1 MTVTT
6 MSNSTG
12 LLSMLRILG
21 LYALLGVTT
30 LALAQEQAGNASSQS
45 DATTEGQQP
54 TTVEPVPAPQ
64 PQRALDQLQQAY
76 EKEYAFLVAQ
86 RTELQGRL
94 QAFRSRA
101 TQEVNQAETGID
113 RLQGAITGL
122 QSRGDRL
129 NNLLTEADSNIASIE
144 ENRSTLEAT
153 YQQAGSTLEQH
164 NIKLDKAEFAQLS
177 DEAKI
182 TTLFSAAERMLSDAG
197 SVYRSSGAFYL
208 LDGTEVSG
216 SILKLGNIA
225 AYGVSGDHAGVL
237 APAGEGRYKLWR
249 QPAADAAKALVN
261 GQRPDN
267 LPIFLYESLTK
278 SIEESEDRGILGT
291 IQDGGT
297 IAWVIVAMGALALLM
312 VILRSI
318 FLQRASSS
326 TDKVLAET
334 RADLEQGKR
343 DQALHTCQQY
353 GGATGRVMAATIRNL
368 DRDREH
374 VEDIVSEAILHENAH
389 LNRFGAII
397 MVIAAVAPLLG
408 LLGTVTGMIT
418 TFDIITEFGTGDPKL
433 LSGGISIALI
443 TTEIGLIVAIPALI
457 FGNLL
462 SGWAESIKDSMEKAA
477 LRVINLEQ
485 SRRVSA

>member
-1 MTVTT
+1 MKRTSQLRSAHTF
-6 MSNSTG
+6 SLF
-12 LLSMLRILG
+12 LLILAI
-21 LYALLGVTT
+21 LAPALQ
-30 LALAQEQAGNASSQS
+30 AQDDAADASAQTADAGTEATAEQAA
-45 DATTEGQQP
+45 
-54 TTVEPVPAPQ
+54 VEPIPEPE

-76 EKEYAFLVAQ
+76 EKEYAFLIAQ
-86 RTELQGRL
+86 RAELQERL
-94 QAFRSRA
+94 QAFRARA
-101 TQEVNQAETGID
+101 TQEGNQAETDID
-113 RLQGAITGL
+113 RLQGAIAGL

-129 NNLLTEADSNIASIE
+129 NNLLTEADRNIATIE

-153 YQQAGSTLEQH
+153 YQQAGSTLEQQ
-164 NIKLDKAEFAQLS
+164 NIELDKAAFASLP
-177 DEAKI
+177 DEDKI
-182 TTLFSAAERMLSDAG
+182 TTLFDAAGRMLSDAG
-197 SVYRSSGAFYL
+197 SVYRTDGKFYL

-225 AYGVSGDHAGVL
+225 AYGVSGEHAGVL

-249 QPAADAAKALVN
+249 EPATEAAKALVG

-267 LPIFLYESLTK
+267 LPIFLYESLNK
-278 SIEESEDRGILGT
+278 PIEESEDRGILGT

-297 IAWVIVAMGALALLM
+297 IAWVIVALGLIALLM

-318 FLQRASSS
+318 FLQRAGSS

-374 VEDIVSEAILHENAH
+374 VEDIVSEAILHESAH
-389 LNRFGAII
+389 LNRFGSII

-462 SGWAESIKDSMEKAA
+462 SGWAESIKDNMEKAA

-485 SRRVSA
+485 SRRPSN

>member
-1 MTVTT
+1 MNKRHYAAALLRRL
-6 MSNSTG
+6 M
-12 LLSMLRILG
+12 LLS
-21 LYALLGVTT
+21 LLCSM
-30 LALAQEQAGNASSQS
+30 LALAVAQDESDQEASAEEGSVQNDSTQSEQQAAPIP
-45 DATTEGQQP
+45 QP
-54 TTVEPVPAPQ
+54 E
-64 PQRALDQLQQAY
+64 PQRALNQLQQAY

-86 RTELQGRL
+86 RTELQSRL
-94 QAFRSRA
+94 QSFRDRA
-101 TQEVNQAETGID
+101 TQEVNQAETEID
-113 RLQGAITGL
+113 RLQGAIAGL
-122 QSRGDRL
+122 QSRADRF
-129 NNLLTEADSNIASIE
+129 NNLLTEADRNIASIE

-153 YQQAGSTLEQH
+153 YQQAGSTLEQQ
-164 NIKLDKAEFAQLS
+164 NIERDKAAFAKLP
-177 DEAKI
+177 DEEKI
-182 TTLFSAAERMLSDAG
+182 NTIFAAAERMLSEAG
-197 SVYRSSGAFYL
+197 SVYRTDGKFYL

-225 AYGVSGDHAGVL
+225 AYGVSGDNAGVL

-249 QPAADAAKALVN
+249 KPAADAAKALVA

-267 LPIFLYESLTK
+267 LPIFLYESLNK
-278 SIEESEDRGILGT
+278 PIEESEDRGILGT

-297 IAWVIVAMGALALLM
+297 IAWVIVALGLFAVLM
-312 VILRSI
+312 VILRSF
-318 FLQRASSS
+318 FLQRANSS

-334 RADLEQGKR
+334 KADLEQGKR
-343 DQALHTCQQY
+343 DQALQTCQQY

-374 VEDIVSEAILHENAH
+374 VEDIVSEAILHESAH

-462 SGWAESIKDSMEKAA
+462 SGWAESIKDNMEKAA

-485 SRRVSA
+485 ARRVSA

>member
-1 MTVTT
+1 M
-6 MSNSTG
+6 NK
-12 LLSMLRILG
+12 RRYAI
-21 LYALLGVTT
+21 ALLCRMMVPSLLCSMMT
-30 LALAQEQAGNASSQS
+30 LAVAQDESGQDESPQNAAAQSELQAAPI
-45 DATTEGQQP
+45 TQP
-54 TTVEPVPAPQ
+54 E
-64 PQRALDQLQQAY
+64 PQRTLNQLQQAY

-86 RTELQGRL
+86 RAELQDRL
-94 QAFRSRA
+94 QNFRDRA
-101 TQEVNQAETGID
+101 AQEVNQAETEID
-113 RLQGAITGL
+113 RLQGAIAGL
-122 QSRGDRL
+122 QSRADRF
-129 NNLLTEADSNIASIE
+129 NNLLTEADRNIATIE

-153 YQQAGSTLEQH
+153 YQQAGSTLEQQ
-164 NIKLDKAEFAQLS
+164 NLELDKAEFASLA
-177 DEAKI
+177 DEEKI
-182 TTLFSAAERMLSDAG
+182 STIFNAAERMLSEAG
-197 SVYRSSGAFYL
+197 SVYRTDGEFYL

-249 QPAADAAKALVN
+249 EPAADAAKALVA

-267 LPIFLYESLTK
+267 MPIFLYESLNK
-278 SIEESEDRGILGT
+278 PIEESEDRGILGT
-291 IQDGGT
+291 IEDGGT
-297 IAWVIVAMGALALLM
+297 IAWVIVALGLIALLM

-334 RADLEQGKR
+334 KPDLEQGKR
-343 DQALHTCQQY
+343 DQALQTCQQY

-374 VEDIVSEAILHENAH
+374 VEDIVSEAILHESAH

-462 SGWAESIKDSMEKAA
+462 SGWAESIKDNMEKAA

-485 SRRVSA
+485 ARRVSA

>member
-1 MTVTT
+1 MNKRHYAVALLRRV
-6 MSNSTG
+6 M
-12 LLSMLRILG
+12 LLS
-21 LYALLGVTT
+21 LLCSM
-30 LALAQEQAGNASSQS
+30 LALAVAQDESAQNDAAQS
-45 DATTEGQQP
+45 GQQAA
-54 TTVEPVPAPQ
+54 PVPPPE

-86 RTELQGRL
+86 RNELQDRL
-94 QAFRSRA
+94 QQFRARA
-101 TQEVNQAETGID
+101 TQEANQAETGID
-113 RLQGAITGL
+113 RLQGAIAGL
-122 QSRGDRL
+122 QSRADRF
-129 NNLLTEADSNIASIE
+129 NNLLTEADRNIATIE

-153 YQQAGSTLEQH
+153 FQQAGSTLEQQ
-164 NIKLDKAEFAQLS
+164 NIELDKAEFASLA
-177 DEAKI
+177 DEEKI
-182 TTLFSAAERMLSDAG
+182 TTIFNAAERMLDDA
-197 SVYRSSGAFYL
+197 SSIYRTDGRFYL

-225 AYGVSGDHAGVL
+225 AYGVSGDHAGAL

-249 QPAADAAKALVN
+249 EPAADAAKALLG
-261 GQRPDN
+261 GQRLDN
-267 LPIFLYESLTK
+267 LPIFLYESLNK
-278 SIEESEDRGILGT
+278 PIEESQDRGILGT

-297 IAWVIVAMGALALLM
+297 IAWVIVVLGLIALLM

-334 RADLEQGKR
+334 RPNLEQGKHE
-343 DQALHTCQQY
+343 QALQTCQQY
-353 GGATGRVMAATIRNL
+353 GGATGRVMAAAIRNL

-389 LNRFGAII
+389 LNRFGAVI
-397 MVIAAVAPLLG
+397 MVIAAVSPLLG

-443 TTEIGLIVAIPALI
+443 TTEVGLIVAIPALI

-462 SGWAESIKDSMEKAA
+462 SGWAESIKDNMEKAA

-485 SRRVSA
+485 SRRANA